1 MHFLLRPLLLAVL
14 AFSFSFSGANAQDY
28 PAKPI
33 RLIIPFQPGGGSD
46 TLARLLG
53 ERLTA
58 KWKQPVIVE
67 NHAGA
72 GGNLGAEIVAK
83 AAPDGYTLLI
93 SSPGPVVINKNL
105 YDKLSFDPDGFEPV
119 AIIATNYGVLAVN
132 PKTGLESVGQ
142 LIAYAKANPNKL
154 NYASAG
160 SGTTPHLAGEL
171 FKSLAGINLTH
182 VPYKGAGP
190 AFTGLLGGEVDMMFV
205 DVFIAL
211 PHVRTG
217 RLRALALGGGA
228 RNPLLPNVPVMAET
242 VRGFDYQVWQGMVA
256 PAGTPTAI
264 RNRLAAAVA
273 EAVKQPDLSKRLA
286 DTGLEA
292 VGSTPAEMAQ
302 VMRADRE
309 RWGRVIRATGAKA
322 D

>member
-1 MHFLLRPLLLAVL
+1 MRLSLRLLAAAAFALSL
-14 AFSFSFSGANAQDY
+14 AAQAQEY
-28 PAKPI
+28 PARPI

-53 ERLTA
+53 EKLSAR
-58 KWKQPVIVE
+58 WKQPVIVE

-83 AAPDGYTLLI
+83 APPDGYTLLI

-132 PKTGLESVGQ
+132 PKAGLESVAQ
-142 LIAYAKANPNKL
+142 LIAYARANPNKL

-211 PHVRTG
+211 PHIRSG

-242 VRGFDYQVWQGMVA
+242 VSGFDYQVWQGMVA
-256 PAGTPTAI
+256 PAGTPAALRSRI
-264 RNRLAAAVA
+264 AAAVA
-273 EAVKQPDLSKRLA
+273 EVVKQPDMSKRLA
-286 DTGLEA
+286 DVGLEA

>member
-1 MHFLLRPLLLAVL
+1 MRRTLGLLCAAALLFTA
-14 AFSFSFSGANAQDY
+14 AAQAQDY
-28 PAKPI
+28 PVKPI
-33 RLIIPFQPGGGSD
+33 RLVIPFQPGGGSD

-72 GGNLGAEIVAK
+72 GGNLGAELVAR
-83 AAPDGYTLLI
+83 AQPDGYTLLV
-93 SSPGPVVINKNL
+93 SSPGPVVINKSL
-105 YDKLSFDPDGFEPV
+105 YEKLAFDPDGFEPV
-119 AIIATNYGVLAVN
+119 SIIATNYGVLAVN
-132 PKTGLESVGQ
+132 PKAHLDSVPQ
-142 LIAYAKANPNKL
+142 LIAYARANPDKL

-171 FKSLAGINLTH
+171 FKSLAGIRMTH

-190 AFTGLLGGEVDMMFV
+190 AFTALLGGEVDMMFV

-217 RLRALALGGGA
+217 RLHALALGGGK
-228 RNPLLPNVPVMAET
+228 RNPLLPGVPVMAEI
-242 VRGFDYQVWQGMVA
+242 VPGFDYQVWQSMVA
-256 PAGTPTAI
+256 PSGTPQAI
-264 RNRLAAAVA
+264 RARLAQAVA
-273 EAVKQPDLSKRLA
+273 EIVQQPEMRKKLA
-286 DTGLEA
+286 DIGLET
-292 VGSTPAEMAQ
+292 VGSTPAEMTR

-309 RWGRVIRATGAKA
+309 RWGRVIRATGARA